1 MSRKSKS
8 IDNSVY
14 QMLESERLR
23 CQSVLDKIGK
33 ELESLPKGT
42 LCQRRVVSNGKVYL
56 YPCLKYRDKS
66 EVKTI
71 HITREKA
78 AALQVQ
84 LERKKR
90 LQAVVKETRVRL
102 ATLCTIIAHGP
113 ASSGE
118 KGA

>member
-1 MSRKSKS
+1 MSRKMKS
-8 IDNSVY
+8 TDHSVY

-23 CQSVLDKIGK
+23 CQSVLEKVAK
-33 ELESLPKGT
+33 ELESLPKGS

-71 HITREKA
+71 HIPREKA
-78 AALQVQ
+78 DELQAQ

-90 LQAVVKETRVRL
+90 LQAVVKETRLRL
-102 ATLCTIIAHGP
+102 ATLGSIIAHKP

-118 KGA
+118 EGE